1 MIIMLN
7 NNHTAAQR
15 QSLMDSLGEHNITI
29 HNVQGQS
36 HEVLGLVGETNQI
49 STDSISKFDAVER
62 VERILEP
69 YKQASRSFQ
78 SHDTIVN
85 VDGVKV
91 GGEHFMVAAGPC
103 SVEDEDLM
111 VETAIALKARGANM
125 LRGGAFKPR
134 TSPYSFQGLGEEGLR
149 RLRVA
154 KAETGLPI
162 VSELMSADDL
172 ELFVEHVDLI
182 QIGTRNMQNFS
193 LLKELGKIKTPIL
206 LKRGLTAT
214 YEEWLMSAEYIMAG
228 GNTNVILCE
237 RGIRTFEQGTRNT
250 LDLQAVPYL
259 KSKTHLPIVI
269 DPSHAAGIRDFVSPM
284 SKAAIVSG
292 ANGLVIE
299 AHPNPEKAWSDGQQ
313 TISLEDFAQ
322 LMAASAPL
330 LSLEQRVI

>member
-1 MIIMLN
+1 MIIMLKQE
-7 NNHTAAQR
+7 HTKEQR
-15 QSLMDSLGEHNITI
+15 ESLLEALREY
-29 HNVQGQS
+29 NVQVHKVQGES
-36 HEVLGLVGETNQI
+36 REIIGLVGETNRI

-62 VERILEP
+62 IERIAEP

-78 SHDTIVN
+78 AKDTIVD

-91 GGEHFMVAAGPC
+91 GGGHFMIAAGPC

-111 VETAIALKARGANM
+111 VETAIKLKAVGANM
-125 LRGGAFKPR
+125 FRGGAFKPR
-134 TSPYSFQGLGEEGLR
+134 TSPYSFQGLGKEGLR
-149 RLRVA
+149 RLQVA
-154 KAETGLPI
+154 KQETGLPI
-162 VSELMSADDL
+162 VSELMSADNLDM
-172 ELFVEHVDLI
+172 FVEHVDLI

-193 LLKELGKIKTPIL
+193 LLKELGKINKPIL
-206 LKRGLTAT
+206 LKRALTAT

-237 RGIRTFEQGTRNT
+237 RGIRTFETGTRNT

-269 DPSHAAGIRDFVSPM
+269 DPSHAAGIRDFVAPM

-292 ANGLVIE
+292 ADGLVIE

-313 TISLEDFAQ
+313 TVSLETFEA
-322 LMAASAPL
+322 LVKASKPL
-330 LSLEQRVI
+330 LDLEQMQI